1 MGSVLFLG
9 DTHFHNHR
17 YEGGELVGGV
27 NRRCREL
34 LSSVERTVALAVSR
48 HDVTDVVQVGDYF
61 DQCRPP
67 APVVEACIRMM
78 KASGL
83 RWHLLR
89 GNHDAG
95 AFGVPSAL
103 APLAHIEGIHVYED
117 PEQVE
122 LGGMRVAMIPY
133 ISHSTLEALEMAL
146 YAIQGVDKIVMHYGV
161 VDTATRPDQVTERDI
176 FRFLAKRGVRA
187 NQDVPSQL
195 VISGHEHGARSV
207 IRHRPYSQSRAIG
220 SYADLDWSAVNFS
233 NAAALVVGFNDGVPL
248 PSRYYS
254 LRVKGPA
261 FQKVPDGSTI
271 QELLVRALNSQGA
284 GLYLDGTEKSAPL
297 LSVLRELNL
306 IQGYRVQGVAVDS
319 EPGKQASEE
328 GFASAEEVIAEV
340 LERSGADL
348 AEDSTQRVWAQCLD
362 HIRER

>member
-1 MGSVLFLG
+1 MGNVLFLG

-17 YEGGELVGGV
+17 YEGGEMVSGV

-34 LSSVERTVALAVSR
+34 LSSVERTVALAVSK
-48 HDVTDVVQVGDYF
+48 HGVEDVVQVGDYF

-95 AFGVPSAL
+95 AFGVASAL
-103 APLAHIEGIHVYED
+103 APMAHIEGIHVYEE

-122 LGGMRVAMIPY
+122 IGGTRVAMVPY
-133 ISHSTLEALEMAL
+133 VSHSVLEALEMSLA
-146 YAIQGVDKIVMHYGV
+146 AIQGADKIVMHYGV
-161 VDTATRPDQVTERDI
+161 VENATRPDQITERDI
-176 FRFLAKRGVRA
+176 LRFLDRRGVRT
-187 NQDVPSQL
+187 NPDVLGQMI
-195 VISGHEHGARSV
+195 ISGHEHGSRTV
-207 IRHRPYSQSRAIG
+207 IRHRPDSLVRAIG
-220 SYADLDWSAVNFS
+220 SYADLDWSAVGFS
-233 NAAALVVGFNDGVPL
+233 NAAALVIEYDG
-248 PSRYYS
+248 STRFRS

-261 FQKVPDGSTI
+261 FQRVPDGSTI
-271 QELLVRALNSQGA
+271 QDLLVRALNSQGT
-284 GLYLDGTEKSAPL
+284 GLYLDGSDKVATMLSA
-297 LSVLRELNL
+297 LREVGL
-306 IQGYRVQGVAVDS
+306 IQGYRVQGVAIES
-319 EPGKQASEE
+319 ESERQVSEE

-348 AEDSTQRVWAQCLD
+348 AEESTQRVWAQCLD
-362 HIRER
+362 HIREK

>member
-67 APVVEACIRMM
+67 APVVEACIQMM
-78 KASGL
+78 RASGL

-95 AFGVPSAL
+95 AFGVASAL

-133 ISHSTLEALEMAL
+133 ISHSTLEALEMSL
-146 YAIQGVDKIVMHYGV
+146 YAIQGTDKIVMHYGV
-161 VDTATRPDQVTERDI
+161 VDTATRPDQITERDI
-176 FRFLAKRGVRA
+176 FRFLAKRGVSA
-187 NQDVPSQL
+187 NQL

-207 IRHRPYSQSRAIG
+207 IRHRPYSRSHAIG

-233 NAAALVVGFNDGVPL
+233 NAAALVVSFNGGA
-248 PSRYYS
+248 SRFNS

-261 FQKVPDGSTI
+261 FQKVPDGQTL
-271 QELLVRALNSQGA
+271 QELLVRALNSQGT